1 MIYEI
6 TTSFILGIVEGLTE
20 FVPVSST
27 GHLIIVESLIP
38 FRDRQFAQA
47 FEVIIQFG
55 AILSVLIL
63 YRERFKG
70 IFYFKKPGF
79 YGWRTLFS
87 LFLTSLPAVLAGVFL
102 HSLVKRYLFNPLW
115 VSFAL
120 VIGGVLMAIAE
131 KYCRK
136 NRTGIDSLTY
146 KDAIVI
152 GFFQVIALFP
162 GMSRSASTISGG
174 LVMKF
179 DRKTAAEYSFLA
191 AVPVM
196 TGAAL
201 YDAFK
206 SKDFLFSGDNA
217 ILLSIGFI
225 TSFIV
230 ALISIKLFMA
240 ILRRTSLKYFALYR
254 IIMGGILAVL
264 IITGLFKANL

>member
-6 TTSFILGIVEGLTE
+6 AKSFILGIVEGLTE
-20 FVPVSST
+20 FIPVSST
-27 GHLIIVESLIP
+27 GHLIIVESLFP

-55 AILSVLIL
+55 AILSVVVL
-63 YRERFKG
+63 YKERFKG
-70 IFYFKKPGF
+70 IFSFRRPGF
-79 YGWRTLFS
+79 YGWRTIFS
-87 LFLTSLPAVLAGVFL
+87 LFLTSLPAVIAGALL
-102 HSLVKRYLFNPLW
+102 HSLVKSYLFNPLS

-120 VIGGVLMAIAE
+120 VIGGILMAIAE
-131 KYCRK
+131 KYCPK
-136 NRTGIDSLTY
+136 KRTGIDSLTY
-146 KDAIVI
+146 KDAILI
-152 GFFQVIALFP
+152 GIFQVIALFP

-196 TGAAL
+196 TGAAF
-201 YDAFK
+201 YDAYK
-206 SKDFLFSGDNA
+206 SKDLLLKTDNA

-230 ALISIKLFMA
+230 ALVSIKLFMA

-254 IIMGGILAVL
+254 IIMGGILAIL
-264 IITGLFKANL
+264 IMTGLFKINL